1 MKLLASGERFIFF
14 TEGDPVASTTACIR
28 NAGPSFPHPGKNFS
42 HLTAEAT
49 IYDTS
54 GSHFGKSVV
63 KFIFFLRVS

>member
-14 TEGDPVASTTACIR
+14 TDTTACIR